1 MHLVGLLW
9 LLFSP
14 VKMNP
19 FPLFFVHVETGVE
32 WWWAFQ
38 ISAIVSKHSPLFS
51 LASLYC
57 WWGCRHDRR
66 GARLSVRCLHH
77 HQAAPHLM
85 NGGRAAQPSPPTT
98 MQPPVQWWPLVAL
111 LVLLAC
117 PCIIA
122 RNRFSKGPSI
132 KYVST
137 FFFAIFDT
145 PLQHV
150 STFLYLSVSTFP
162 SIFDPSPL
170 KKFWPILWTAP
181 TVHGNLV
188 SKPDIKYVS
197 TDWRS

>member
-1 MHLVGLLW
+1 MAS
-9 LLFSP
+9 F
-14 VKMNP
+14 
-19 FPLFFVHVETGVE
+19 FPRQNESLPSFFVHVETGVE

-85 NGGRAAQPSPPTT
+85 NGGRAAQPTPPTT

-137 FFFAIFDT
+137 FF
-145 PLQHV
+145 
-150 STFLYLSVSTFP
+150 
-162 SIFDPSPL
+162 SIFGTPFPMSVLSYTYPSSIFPQSL
-170 KKFWPILWTAP
+170 TPPPPKNADVLYERPSRRASRKEGSLCSFA
-181 TVHGNLV
+181 
-188 SKPDIKYVS
+188 
-197 TDWRS
+197 